1 MTFEEMQMLSKVR
14 NFPYKVDLDE
24 EELAF
29 VKTLD
34 KGKIMML
41 MYEFLKS
48 RSFTEG
54 FLREWID
61 YCDLGEVII
70 WQKENISKDFIR
82 EFATNKELI
91 NIVVAYQMNEKDKYL
106 DKNIKDF
113 VVVVEN
119 QESIHT
125 TLTAVSVVTAGRDL
139 R

>member
-1 MTFEEMQMLSKVR
+1 MTFEEMQTLSKVR
-14 NFPYKVDLDE
+14 HFPYKVDLDE

-41 MYEFLKS
+41 MFEFLKS

-61 YCDLGEVII
+61 YCDLGEIII
-70 WQKENISKDFIR
+70 WQKENISKDFVR

-91 NIVVAYQMNEKDKYL
+91 NIVVAYQMNEKEKDNKEY
-106 DKNIKDF
+106 KDF
-113 VVVVEN
+113 VKECEHRWIGYEVP
-119 QESIHT
+119 
-125 TLTAVSVVTAGRDL
+125 LK
-139 R
+139 